1 MQKKAISLLSI
12 FFFAVSI
19 SACSGGGSDAPASPA
34 PVPSAAVTS
43 AEGLWNGTSDSGR
56 SIAGLVLND
65 GTYWFLY
72 TLRSNPSV
80 VAGVVQ
86 GNGSSQNGSLTSSNT
101 KDFNLEGLGILNAS
115 VNGSYVV
122 KQSLQGTI
130 VIANNGGQST
140 FTTTYDTDYDI
151 PPNPALLT
159 GTYSGSTATT
169 GGVESVTVTVSAP
182 GTITGSSASL
192 CNFTGTF
199 APRSSGNAYDVS
211 ITFAGGTC
219 SNGTNTVT
227 GVAFFDAT
235 AKKLYSA
242 GLNNTRTNGF
252 VFIGTKP

>member
-1 MQKKAISLLSI
+1 MQKKTVSLFSIFFLAISL
-12 FFFAVSI
+12 
-19 SACSGGGSDAPASPA
+19 SACSDGGSDNLTPPASA
-34 PVPSAAVTS
+34 TS
-43 AEGLWNGTSDSGR
+43 AEGLWNGTTNSGR
-56 SIAGLVLND
+56 SVAGLVLND

-72 TLRSNPSV
+72 TLMGNPSV

-86 GNGSSQNGSLTSSNT
+86 GNGISQNGSITSSNT

-115 VNGSYVV
+115 INGSYVM
-122 KQSLQGTI
+122 KQSLSGTI

-140 FTTTYDTDYDI
+140 FTTTYNTDYDT

-169 GGVESVTVTVSAP
+169 GGVESVTVTLSTP
-182 GTITGSSASL
+182 GSITGSSASL

-199 APRSSGNAYDVS
+199 APRSSGNVYDVS
-211 ITFAGGTC
+211 ITFAGGVC

-227 GVAFFDAT
+227 GVAFFDAGT
-235 AKKLYSA
+235 KKLYSA
-242 GLNNTRTNGF
+242 GLNSTRTNGF